1 MVIADYTG
9 VAAGSLT
16 DLVFVHGRVLLR
28 PEAVLVLVA
37 AAALEKAAAALAA
50 AAALETWRAR
60 RQRQGRQRGR
70 VLREMCLML
79 SLM

>member
-1 MVIADYTG
+1 VVIADYTG

-70 VLREMCLML
+70 VLREMCLM
-79 SLM
+79 

>member
-37 AAALEKAAAALAA
+37 AAALVKAAAALAA

-70 VLREMCLML
+70 VLREMCLM
-79 SLM
+79 

>member
-1 MVIADYTG
+1 VVIADYTG

-28 PEAVLVLVA
+28 PEAVLVLVALA

-70 VLREMCLML
+70 VLRDMCLM
-79 SLM
+79 

>member
-70 VLREMCLML
+70 VLREMCLM
-79 SLM
+79 